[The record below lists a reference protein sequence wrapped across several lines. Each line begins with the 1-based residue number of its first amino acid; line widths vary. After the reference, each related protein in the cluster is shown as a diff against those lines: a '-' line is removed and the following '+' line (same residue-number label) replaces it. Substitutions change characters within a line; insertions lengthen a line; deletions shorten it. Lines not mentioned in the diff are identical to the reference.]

1 MLAALFRR
9 WCGCWWRLLLEM
21 LKKHLYVIRRLSC
34 RKKFTIQQYGT
45 PCDTT
50 NSVTNYLN
58 KNVPDY
64 IRKENWPPN
73 SCDLNLLDY
82 AIWYIMKKIIYKT
95 IKRYEDIEGL
105 SAAISYARDSLTKNF
120 INNWIDQWWIL
131 LEKVVEESGD
141 HIVHPIWQHWLMIP
155 HTFL

>member
-64 IRKENWPPN
+64 IRKE
-73 SCDLNLLDY
+73 SDLSWY
-82 AIWYIMKKIIYKT
+82 AIWDIMKEILYKNV
-95 IKRYEDIEGL
+95 KWYEDIEGL
-105 SAAISYARDSLTKNF
+105 SAAISYAWDRLTKKLVNNS
-120 INNWIDQWWIL
+120 INYWWMR
-131 LEKVVEESGD
+131 LEKVVE
-141 HIVHPIWQHWLMIP
+141 
-155 HTFL
+155 